1 MFVSALAFSVA
12 LHQNLNE
19 GTQPKVQQF
28 GDLLIQTEHEFKA
41 QPEQSN
47 FRAWVAEVKTASGA
61 ITQIISVVETDL
73 TKLENKPTPQ
83 LICDLHDRAN
93 RTRQGFSGQLFKT
106 ELTEINSRPMVVLV
120 GSALTRDVAQRPIN
134 TYHVSAAL
142 STETKAY
149 EITWLTYNGGDDYT
163 NAIKAVRS
171 VQLKSDSI
179 THTPKAL
186 VGTIGPYT
194 LLGAPFKFLLNKP
207 ASANTEV
214 RPSEGQTGRYIGSIS
229 EPEWYA
235 TAEIALYSANPSQIT
250 AESLLT
256 ALGYQEWLKLE
267 PKPVAKLVD
276 GIHVFENVKV
286 SDKRHARIDIAT
298 QGKFICAVIVSAD
311 ADKPLPDRKT
321 IALLP

>member
-1 MFVSALAFSVA
+1 MFVSALALSLA
-12 LHQNLNE
+12 LLQNPSDT
-19 GTQPKVQQF
+19 TQPKVQQF
-28 GDLLIQTEHEFKA
+28 GELLMQTGNEFKA

-47 FRAWVAEVKTASGA
+47 FRAWVAEVKTVSGA
-61 ITQIISVVETDL
+61 ITQVISVVETDL

-106 ELTEINSRPMVVLV
+106 ELTEINGRPMVVLV
-120 GSALTRDVAQRPIN
+120 GSTLARDVTQRQIN

-179 THTPKAL
+179 TYQPKEL
-186 VGTIGPYT
+186 VGTVGSYT

-207 ASANTEV
+207 TTANTEV

-229 EPEWYA
+229 EPDWYA
-235 TAEIALYSANPSQIT
+235 TAEIALYSDNPSQIT

-256 ALGYQEWLKLE
+256 ALGYQEWLKSE
-267 PKPVAKLVD
+267 PKPVAKVVE
-276 GIHVFENVKV
+276 GVHVYERIKV

-311 ADKPLPDRKT
+311 FDKPLPDRKT